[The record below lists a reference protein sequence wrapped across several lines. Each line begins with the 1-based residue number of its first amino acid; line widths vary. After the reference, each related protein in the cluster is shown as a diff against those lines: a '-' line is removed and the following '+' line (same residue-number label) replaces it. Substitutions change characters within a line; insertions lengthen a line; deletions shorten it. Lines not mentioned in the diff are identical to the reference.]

1 MPEGHT
7 IHRIARD
14 QTADLAGRA
23 VCTDAVQ
30 ERFAAT
36 AASLDGS
43 KLERVEAWGKH
54 LFQHWEGG
62 RLVHVHLGLIGK
74 FARRPSPPPPMVGE
88 VRLRLIG
95 QERTWDLSGAM
106 RCALIE
112 PDERR
117 SIVST
122 LGPDPL
128 RRGADPERMWNKVH
142 RSAKPIGALLLDQS
156 VIAGIGNVY
165 RAELLF
171 LTGIDPRRPGK
182 DLTRDE
188 LDALWAEAVRQL
200 RLGVRRNRIVT
211 RSPEDLPAPASRVG
225 RHDAVYA
232 YQQEHCVRCGTE
244 LQVEPMGGRRI
255 WWCPVHQP
263 S

>member
-14 QTADLAGRA
+14 QTTDLAGRP
-23 VCTDAVQ
+23 VSTDAVQ

-36 AASLDGS
+36 AAALDGEV
-43 KLERVEAWGKH
+43 LESVDAWGKH
-54 LFQHWEGG
+54 LFQQWADGT
-62 RLVHVHLGLIGK
+62 LLHVHLGLIGA
-74 FARRPSPPPPMVGE
+74 FVRRRSPPPGMVGQ
-88 VRLRLIG
+88 VRFRLVG
-95 QERTWDLSGAM
+95 EERTWDLSGAM
-106 RCALIE
+106 RCAAIE
-112 PDERR
+112 PEERDR
-117 SIVST
+117 IVDQ

-128 RRGADPERMWNKVH
+128 RRRADPERFWSRVH
-142 RSAKPIGALLLDQS
+142 RSGKPIGALLLDQS

-171 LTGIDPRRPGK
+171 LIGIDPRRPGR

-188 LDALWAEAVRQL
+188 VDALWEEAVRQL

-211 RSPEDLPAPASRVG
+211 RTREDLPAPPSTVR
-225 RHDAVYA
+225 RTDAVYA
-232 YQQEHCVRCGTE
+232 YQQERCVRCGSE
-244 LQVEPMGGRRI
+244 LRMEPMGGRRI

-263 S
+263 R